1 MAEII
6 GDKNTYLSHMD
17 ESLCN
22 SDDEE
27 LVSSR
32 ISLVVAGEKSQV
44 LGQLGVVRTGADQA

>member
-1 MAEII
+1 
-6 GDKNTYLSHMD
+6 MD

-32 ISLVVAGEKSQV
+32 ISLVVAGEESQV
-44 LGQLGVVRTGADQA
+44 LGQLGVVRTGTDQA